1 MNTTTPQDLVSP
13 MMSNTFDPR
22 LAKKSTNDALFSM
35 DDDDTNEK
43 KDEKNEDKIK
53 TELKFRNYQPFSK
66 ELKKYQISESNYFE
80 NYDWI
85 EKETNPILESSG
97 QLFDSQTLFEQAVI
111 DKTPTWDLKR
121 DAQPQLSVLNQRTQD
136 AIAVLMQEKLL
147 SSVGDEN
154 QNK

>member
-13 MMSNTFDPR
+13 MMSNTFDPS
-22 LAKKSTNDALFSM
+22 LAKKNTNHALFSM
-35 DDDDTNEK
+35 GDDKNDNKDD
-43 KDEKNEDKIK
+43 KNDDKIK

-85 EKETNPILESSG
+85 EKETNPILESSN
-97 QLFDSQTLFEQAVI
+97 QIFDSQTLFEQAVI

-121 DAQPQLSVLNQRTQD
+121 DAEPQLSVLNQRTQD

-147 SSVGDEN
+147 SSVGDERE
-154 QNK
+154 NK